1 MRASVCHWILLQLQ
15 AALAPEKRLE
25 NEAERLKVK
34 QLLLDAERFSATV
47 DSTDS
52 PRSST
57 SRGGRSIST
66 TGRTAQTSA
75 SLKDSLRGSTSSAAA
90 PQAAASQAAS
100 IASAAGTIDAAGPT
114 GSRRPPVA
122 PKIPELVSG
131 HYLLDFGCVTKGTN
145 KSRKVKLTNM
155 STQQVRL
162 QAPAGLL
169 LLSEAGAGL
178 GRE

>member
-1 MRASVCHWILLQLQ
+1 MCASVCDWILLQLQ

-25 NEAERLKVK
+25 NEAERLRVK
-34 QLLLDAERFSATV
+34 QLLLDAERFSTTV

-52 PRSST
+52 PRST
-57 SRGGRSIST
+57 SRGGRSISA

-100 IASAAGTIDAAGPT
+100 TAGAAGTTDAAGPT

-131 HYLLDFGCVTKGTN
+131 HYLLDFGYVTKGTN

-155 STQQVRL
+155 STQQVRR

-169 LLSEAGAGL
+169 LLSGVGVGL
-178 GRE
+178 V